1 MSARAFPPL
10 AAAAG
15 LFSVVVW
22 IFASLVADL
31 PSIDSRAVEIAS
43 YFDDEHVSVV
53 TSVYFQGFGLVCFSS
68 FLAGLAV
75 GLDRAGE
82 RWLAA
87 TQLGAGVTLVAL
99 LGASAIV
106 LGAHAWRATDAPFV
120 AQSVFDLALLG
131 HTFSFFPLAAAVAA
145 GGLAALRSGAFPR
158 LYGWAALAA
167 AGMFP
172 GRCGDLRR
180 KRILRARWRLLGC
193 RFARVPSVGSRYEWS
208 HAPSPAGLFI
218 LSWLLA

>member
-1 MSARAFPPL
+1 MSARVFPPL

-22 IFASLVADL
+22 IVASLVADL
-31 PSIDSRAVEIAS
+31 PSIDSRAVEIAN
-43 YFDDEHVSVV
+43 YFDHEHVSVV
-53 TSVYFQGFGLVCFSS
+53 TSVYFQGLGLVCFLF

-87 TQLGAGVTLVAL
+87 TQLGACVTLVAL
-99 LGASAIV
+99 LGTSAIV
-106 LGAHAWRATDAPFV
+106 LGALAWRATDAPFV

-145 GGLAALRSGAFPR
+145 GGLAALRSGTFPR

-167 AGMFP
+167 AGMFLAAAATYGGSGFFAP
-172 GRCGDLRR
+172 GGGYSDVASLVF
-180 KRILRARWRLLGC
+180 LAWV
-193 RFARVPSVGSRYEWS
+193 AVTS
-208 HAPSPAGLFI
+208 GLM
-218 LSWLLA
+218 LLARPGSSS